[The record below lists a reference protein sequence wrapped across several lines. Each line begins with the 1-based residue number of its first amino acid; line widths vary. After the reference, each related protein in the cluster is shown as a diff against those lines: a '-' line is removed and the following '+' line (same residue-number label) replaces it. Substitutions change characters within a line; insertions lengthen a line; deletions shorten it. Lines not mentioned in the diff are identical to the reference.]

1 MAYIPFFYVIME
13 SYTFTL
19 FSLSETVAFG
29 HILAAHAKP
38 GFVYCL
44 DGDLGAGKTTLTQA
58 IAAGLNLA
66 DGDYISSPSFAI
78 MHEYQGD
85 IPLYHMDFYRLY
97 GGDDVLA
104 LGFDE
109 YFFKKGL
116 SVIEWSKRAPEVLP
130 EELLTIDLQ
139 ITSDNFRIV
148 TLHATP
154 LYVPLLKEIIQKFPS
169 K

>member
-1 MAYIPFFYVIME
+1 ME
-13 SYTFTL
+13 SYIFNAK
-19 FSLSETVAFG
+19 SLAETKEFG
-29 HILAAHAKP
+29 QLLAEHAKP
-38 GFVYCL
+38 GYLYCL

-58 IAAGLNLA
+58 IATGLNLT

-78 MHEYQGD
+78 MHEYHGD

-97 GGDDVLA
+97 GADDVLA

-116 SVIEWSKRAPEVLP
+116 TVIEWSQRATDILP
-130 EELLTIDLQ
+130 DEILTIEVQ
-139 ITSDNFRIV
+139 IAADNTRIF

-154 LYVPLLKEIIQKFPS
+154 LYIPLLKEISQKFPCS
-169 K
+169 